1 MQVITS
7 SGYNME
13 ERWTDG
19 RNYAED
25 LIDHFVLD
33 IQRLGIYRG
42 EYIIRCVISCV
53 NVFFIFSKFQDGW
66 NGYDGLS
73 VQALPSR
80 LEHKH
85 KVAMAWAKS
94 FSVAV

>member
-1 MQVITS
+1 
-7 SGYNME
+7 ME

-19 RNYAED
+19 RKYAED
-25 LIDHFVLD
+25 LIDYFVLD

-53 NVFFIFSKFQDGW
+53 NVFFIFSKFQDRW

-80 LEHKH
+80 LAFENDNLVCFRLNSWRK
-85 KVAMAWAKS
+85 K
-94 FSVAV
+94 